1 MRRALLQFGRERVNA
16 FNTFS
21 RERERERERRER
33 ERERREERESC

>member
-21 RERERERERRER
+21 RERERELLGVEFPLKM
-33 ERERREERESC
+33 